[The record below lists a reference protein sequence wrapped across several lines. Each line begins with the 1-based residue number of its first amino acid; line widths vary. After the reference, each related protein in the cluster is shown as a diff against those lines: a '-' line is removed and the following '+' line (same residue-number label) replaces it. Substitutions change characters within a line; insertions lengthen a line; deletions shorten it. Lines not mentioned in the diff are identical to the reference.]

1 MNQPI
6 PEPVSPEDV
15 PRLAHGVIQDDRFPV
30 LASIDQ
36 DTPRVRP
43 VSPVKTE
50 EFTVWVANLK
60 SYHKTQEI
68 AANPKVELCYVNAK
82 HDQVRI
88 TGVALVED
96 RESLIDEIW
105 TSNPLLQHYLGSPDN
120 PQLVIYRIEPTQVR
134 YMKEWALEY
143 HEVAIKL

>member
-15 PRLAHGVIQDDRFPV
+15 PRLAHEVIQDDRFPV

-105 TSNPLLQHYLGSPDN
+105 KSNPLLQHYLDSPDN

>member
-6 PEPVSPEDV
+6 SEPIRPDEVPGLASDV
-15 PRLAHGVIQDDRFPV
+15 VTSDRFPV
-30 LASIDQ
+30 LATIDEK
-36 DTPRVRP
+36 TPRVRP

-50 EFTVWVANLK
+50 GFTVWVANLK

-68 AANPKVELCYVNAK
+68 AANPNVELCYVNQN

-88 TGVALVED
+88 TGVASTEERAEV
-96 RESLIDEIW
+96 IQEIW
-105 TSNPLLQHYLGSPDN
+105 NANPLLRHYLGSPDN
-120 PQLVIYRIEPTQVR
+120 RMLIIYRIEPTQVR

-143 HEVAIKL
+143 HEVTL

>member
-15 PRLAHGVIQDDRFPV
+15 PRLAHEVIQDDRFPV

-96 RESLIDEIW
+96 RESLIDKIW

>member
-6 PEPVSPEDV
+6 PEPVSPEEV
-15 PRLAHGVIQDDRFPV
+15 PRLAHEVIQDDRFPV

-50 EFTVWVANLK
+50 GFTVWVANLK

-96 RESLIDEIW
+96 RELLINEIW
-105 TSNPLLQHYLGSPDN
+105 TTNPLLQYYLGSPNN

-143 HEVAIKL
+143 HEVAIKT

>member
-6 PEPVSPEDV
+6 SEPIRPDEVPSLAADV
-15 PRLAHGVIQDDRFPV
+15 VTSDRFPV
-30 LASIDQ
+30 LATIDEK
-36 DTPRVRP
+36 TPRVRP

-50 EFTVWVANLK
+50 GFTVWVANLK

-68 AANPKVELCYVNAK
+68 AANPNVELCYVNQN

-88 TGVALVED
+88 TGVATTEERAEV
-96 RESLIDEIW
+96 IQEIW
-105 TSNPLLQHYLGSPDN
+105 NANPLLRNYLGSPDN
-120 PQLVIYRIEPTQVR
+120 QMLIIYRIEPTQVR

-143 HEVAIKL
+143 HEVTL

>member
-6 PEPVSPEDV
+6 PEPIRPEEVPGLAADV
-15 PRLAHGVIQDDRFPV
+15 VTSDRFPV
-30 LASIDQ
+30 LATIDEK
-36 DTPRVRP
+36 TPRVRP

-50 EFTVWVANLK
+50 GFTVWVANLK

-68 AANPKVELCYVNAK
+68 AANPNVELCYVNQN

-88 TGVALVED
+88 TGIATTEERAEV
-96 RESLIDEIW
+96 IQEIW
-105 TSNPLLQHYLGSPDN
+105 NANPLLRHYLGSPDN
-120 PQLVIYRIEPTQVR
+120 PMLIIYRIEPTQVR

-143 HEVAIKL
+143 HEVTL

>member
-6 PEPVSPEDV
+6 PEPVDPSNV
-15 PRLAHGVIQDDRFPV
+15 TRLATDVVASDRFPV
-30 LASIDQ
+30 LASIDKQ
-36 DTPRVRP
+36 TPRVRP

-50 EFTVWVANLK
+50 GFTVWVANLK

-68 AANPKVELCYVNAK
+68 AANPNVELCYINQN

-88 TGVALVED
+88 TGIAHI
-96 RESLIDEIW
+96 ESHEETIEAIW
-105 TSNPLLQHYLGSPDN
+105 NSNPLLKHYLGSPDN
-120 PQLVIYRIEPTQVR
+120 PLLIIYRIEPTQVR

-143 HEVAIKL
+143 HNVPL

>member
-15 PRLAHGVIQDDRFPV
+15 PRLAHEVIQGDRFPV

-105 TSNPLLQHYLGSPDN
+105 TSNPLLRHYLGSPDN

>member
-15 PRLAHGVIQDDRFPV
+15 PRLAHEVIQDDRFPV

-68 AANPKVELCYVNAK
+68 AGNP
-82 HDQVRI
+82 
-88 TGVALVED
+88 
-96 RESLIDEIW
+96 
-105 TSNPLLQHYLGSPDN
+105 
-120 PQLVIYRIEPTQVR
+120 
-134 YMKEWALEY
+134 
-143 HEVAIKL
+143 